1 MFIATMKTGRH
12 EGKGRPVL
20 PPMPVQVI
28 ANLSDSDMRALFA
41 YLQSLPPVRNRVP
54 APVDPPEAQ

>member
-1 MFIATMKTGRH
+1 MKTGRH

-20 PPMPVQVI
+20 PPMPVENL
-28 ANLSDSDMRALFA
+28 AHLSDSDIRDLFA
-41 YLQSLPPVRNRVP
+41 YLQALAPIRNRVP